1 MLVENS
7 GESSNEAKEA
17 YNNWLQEQIDLQ
29 DLAYSHSVDWI
40 EQQKKLGEFSLID
53 ELSAWK
59 RVQNAYAEGSDK
71 RIEADSK
78 VLELEKSIESANN
91 DYYNNVIDRTKELS
105 KAQEELTQKYKDA
118 LDERKKA
125 IVDSYGLFDKV
136 EEKEEVKG
144 TDLIDNLMSQFENNM
159 LWSYNIN
166 KLTDKGILS
175 DELIQKLREMGPSA
189 AKEIEALTSMTD
201 FQLEKYNRLWENNN
215 KVAENQA
222 TLELSGLKDEI
233 AKENET
239 LIKDYNT
246 DLETLRTDWLKSLGI
261 MSTDTAT
268 EFSKLVSD
276 SVKTLGDQEKWS
288 EAGANTIEGVI
299 KGIND
304 NESLLKKAIE
314 TLGGSVL
321 TTFNN
326 ALGIHSPSREFA
338 KSGMFIVQGIRSGII
353 SNAND
358 VYNSISDVGSNSVRS
373 FTNVLSKLSDVI
385 NSDMDVQP
393 VISPVIDLSD
403 AKAGIRSMNDMFG
416 DSISLGSSGN
426 LGTVSSMMNARIQ
439 NGFNND
445 VISAIDKVRDR
456 MDNIK
461 GTTYNIDGITYDE
474 GSDVAEAI
482 KTLVRAAKIERRT

>member
-1 MLVENS
+1 M
-7 GESSNEAKEA
+7 
-17 YNNWLQEQIDLQ
+17 
-29 DLAYSHSVDWI
+29 
-40 EQQKKLGEFSLID
+40 
-53 ELSAWK
+53 
-59 RVQNAYAEGSDK
+59 
-71 RIEADSK
+71 
-78 VLELEKSIESANN
+78 
-91 DYYNNVIDRTKELS
+91 
-105 KAQEELTQKYKDA
+105 
-118 LDERKKA
+118 
-125 IVDSYGLFDKV
+125 FDKV

-239 LIKDYNT
+239 LIKDYNA

-276 SVKTLGDQEKWS
+276 SIKTLGDQEKWS
-288 EAGANTIEGVI
+288 EAGANTIKGVI
-299 KGIND
+299 KGINN

-326 ALGIHSPSREFA
+326 ALGIHSPSKEFA

-358 VYNSISDVGSNSVRS
+358 VYDSISDVGSNSVRS

-393 VISPVIDLSD
+393 VISPVIDLSN
-403 AKAGIRSMNDMFG
+403 AKAGIRSINDMFG
-416 DSISLGSSGN
+416 DGVSLGSNGN
-426 LGTVSSMMNARIQ
+426 LGAVSSMMNARIQ

-461 GTTYNIDGITYDE
+461 GATYNINGITYDE